1 MPRQRKLKRVVPEPG
16 LAPVQPVT
24 WLRAEYHFHSFHY
37 RMPETVATAA
47 VTPFVVS
54 PLTVKMAMVAA
65 LLQRGD
71 AARARELAPKL
82 PQIEIRI
89 MPPQAAFSFKAFLR
103 YRSVPAVESTG
114 GLDESGSFYPSRPHT
129 REYAFFADDLTVF
142 VGLPDSVD
150 PVLVQDAL
158 RYIRYLGCKDSQV
171 WCTQVQP
178 VDYDLVA
185 KAPCTSALAEEKAG
199 SVAILADFAPEA
211 TPSLEEL
218 IPGRRVKTH
227 YRHPPPVFVLPGRII
242 VKGKTRLF
250 VRNDEGHLSR

>member
-1 MPRQRKLKRVVPEPG
+1 MARKRRVKQAQPEVTHPSPSVWLKAV
-16 LAPVQPVT
+16 
-24 WLRAEYHFHSFHY
+24 YHVHIFHY
-37 RMPETVATAA
+37 RMPETAA
-47 VTPFVVS
+47 IAALTPFVPS

-71 AARARELAPKL
+71 AAKARELAPKL

-129 REYAFFADDLTVF
+129 REYAFFADDFTVF
-142 VGLPDSVD
+142 VGLPDSAN

-171 WCTQVQP
+171 WCIQVQP

-218 IPGRRVKTH
+218 IPGKRVKTH

-250 VRNDEGHLSR
+250 VRNGEGHLSR